1 MIFNGHVEL
10 SHEGAR
16 RALPGGYKAIRYL
29 SAAPSNGAYIN
40 LGIVHDVK
48 STSEIGYIY
57 QSNAVCQ
64 IYGATENNG
73 KLRCLVTASNSLSPG
88 GLMKE
93 GYDSINGNFR
103 ALLLPYNSPSAGD
116 EVRLRFL
123 IDPAQG
129 TVATNLSMGH
139 MHGYSAP
146 DSYTMTRELYLL
158 GQNYNTGYR
167 GAGLKQVT
175 YFKFWDKT
183 DTLVRDMVPCRRTS
197 DGALGM
203 WDFATQQFF
212 GNAGTGA
219 FTAGEDLN

>member
-10 SHEGAR
+10 SHDGAR
-16 RALPGGYKAIRYL
+16 RALPDGYEAIRYL
-29 SAAPSNGAYIN
+29 SAAANNGAYIN

-48 STSEIGYIY
+48 STSEIGYIF
-57 QSNAVCQ
+57 QGKDLQ
-64 IYGATENNG
+64 IFGATENSGKSRCVLSADMSNG
-73 KLRCLVTASNSLSPG
+73 SVLALSF
-88 GLMKE
+88 
-93 GYDSINGNFR
+93 YDSKSGVFR
-103 ALLLPYNSPSAGD
+103 NIKYPYNSPTVGD

-139 MHGYSAP
+139 MCGYSAP
-146 DSYTMTRELYLL
+146 DSYTMMRELYLL

-167 GAGLKQVT
+167 GSGLKQVT